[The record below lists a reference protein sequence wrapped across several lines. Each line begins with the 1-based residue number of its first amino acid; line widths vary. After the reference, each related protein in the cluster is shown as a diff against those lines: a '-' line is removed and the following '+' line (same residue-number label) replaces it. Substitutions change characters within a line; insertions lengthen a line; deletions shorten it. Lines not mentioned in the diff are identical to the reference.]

1 MRLPRLEQTRIA
13 LIGCTHFPDDEQLYE
28 LPAVANNLKSLR
40 DIFVDPRF
48 LGVPA
53 ENCQTLY
60 DPATAREVDE
70 WLVPLA
76 QESDDLLLVYY
87 AGHGVLGE
95 DDELYLTVRDSVQA
109 HIYRN
114 GVPFTWVKNA
124 ILNSPAK
131 SRILVLD
138 CCFSGNAFSRMG
150 ASAGAALRQVDIEGT
165 HVLTATGPGYTA
177 KTPDDQPVTAFTG
190 QVIELLTSGIVGGPQ
205 YLSIGYMFPFLER
218 SLVSCGLPRPH
229 QQTKGTAS
237 HLGISRNV
245 AFDAKD
251 GDPGADPEVFLPEVS
266 EAVRQQTP
274 ASLSAKDRVKQLRR
288 LYPRYSPRAYD
299 RLVAF
304 FENEGRPQDVQYIR
318 AAKARHFY
326 AEAPISQRIAGWFF
340 QALVGYGYRPS
351 RLFGWYVATLVFGT
365 VYFSNTPPVPVSE
378 GESPHWDPLTFTLS
392 LIFPLID
399 FGAGDAWDPLG
410 ASHWAALLLEAFGWA
425 CIVAIAAAFLKRMK
439 DRD

>member
-13 LIGCTHFPDDEQLYE
+13 LIGSTHFPDDKQLYE

-40 DIFVDPRF
+40 DIFVDPDF
-48 LGVPA
+48 LGIPA

-95 DDELYLTVRDSVQA
+95 DNELYLTVRDSVQA
-109 HIYRN
+109 HIYRS

-138 CCFSGNAFSRMG
+138 CCFSGNVFSLMG
-150 ASAGAALRQVDIEGT
+150 GSADAALRQVDIEGT

-177 KTPDDQPVTAFTG
+177 KTPDDQPLTAFTG
-190 QVIELLTSGIVGGPQ
+190 QMIELLKSGISDGPQ

-218 SLVSCGLPRPH
+218 SLVSRGLPRPH

-237 HLGISRNV
+237 NLGISRNV
-245 AFDAKD
+245 AFGTEV
-251 GDPGADPEVFLPEVS
+251 GDLSSDLDLFFTDPS
-266 EAVRQQTP
+266 ESARP
-274 ASLSAKDRVKQLRR
+274 RSSSSMSAKARVQQLRK
-288 LYPRYSPRAYD
+288 LYPKYSPRAYE

-304 FENEGRPQDVQYIR
+304 FENEGRPQDVQYVR
-318 AAKARHFY
+318 EAKARHLY
-326 AEAPISQRIAGWFF
+326 EDAPISQRIAGWLFRV
-340 QALVGYGYRPS
+340 LVGYGYRPF
-351 RLFGWYVATLVFGT
+351 RLFGWYTAGLLLGT
-365 VYFSNTPPVPVSE
+365 VWFSAHQAAPINMDDHPVWNPVTVTLGFLFPVINLGSGGMWRME
-378 GESPHWDPLTFTLS
+378 GVNQ
-392 LIFPLID
+392 
-399 FGAGDAWDPLG
+399 
-410 ASHWAALLLEAFGWA
+410 WAALLFQALGWA
-425 CIVAIAAAFLKRMK
+425 CAVAAVAGFLKRTK

>member
-13 LIGCTHFPDDEQLYE
+13 LIGSTHFPDDDQLYE
-28 LPAVANNLKSLR
+28 LPAVANNLRSLR
-40 DIFVDPRF
+40 DIFVDPGF

-60 DPATAREVDE
+60 DAATAREVDE

-95 DDELYLTVRDSVQA
+95 DDELYLSVRDSVQA
-109 HIYRN
+109 HIYRS
-114 GVPFTWVKNA
+114 GVPFTWIKNA

-138 CCFSGNAFSRMG
+138 CCFSGNAFARMG

-177 KTPDDQPVTAFTG
+177 KTPDDQPLTAFTG
-190 QVIELLTSGIVGGPQ
+190 QMVELLKSGVSDGPP
-205 YLSIGYMFPFLER
+205 YLSLGYMFPFLEHN
-218 SLVSCGLPRPH
+218 LVSRGLPRPH

-245 AFDAKD
+245 AFDTE
-251 GDPGADPEVFLPEVS
+251 GADPGSFLL
-266 EAVRQQTP
+266 EAFESARP
-274 ASLSAKDRVKQLRR
+274 RLPSSMSAKDRVKQLRK

-299 RLVAF
+299 RLAAF
-304 FENEGRPQDVQYIR
+304 FENEGRPQDVQYVR
-318 AAKARHFY
+318 AAKAQHLY
-326 AEAPISQRIAGWFF
+326 EDAPISQRIAGWLFRV
-340 QALVGYGYRPS
+340 LVGYGYRPF
-351 RLFGWYVATLVFGT
+351 RLFGWYMAGLLLGTTWFSHHVAQ
-365 VYFSNTPPVPVSE
+365 PVNSEDYPVWN
-378 GESPHWDPLTFTLS
+378 PMKVTLS
-392 LIFPLID
+392 FLFPVVNLGSDGVWRMDGNSSWIAVLIQ
-399 FGAGDAWDPLG
+399 
-410 ASHWAALLLEAFGWA
+410 ALGWA
-425 CIVAIAAAFLKRMK
+425 CTIAAVAAILKRVK
-439 DRD
+439 DRE